1 MYLKR
6 SQKRVAAHFNILMI
20 FIKDIETETK
30 NLGKNIP
37 EFAIFE
43 IPENFVN

>member
-1 MYLKR
+1 
-6 SQKRVAAHFNILMI
+6 MI
-20 FIKDIETETK
+20 FLKDTETETQ

-43 IPENFVN
+43 IPENFANSFFPSRARK